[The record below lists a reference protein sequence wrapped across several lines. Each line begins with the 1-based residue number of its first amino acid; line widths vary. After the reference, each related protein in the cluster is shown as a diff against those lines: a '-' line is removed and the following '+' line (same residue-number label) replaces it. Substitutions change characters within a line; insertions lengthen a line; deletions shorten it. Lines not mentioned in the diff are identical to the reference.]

1 MSIFTLKNSEYHK
14 HLSIVHLNTQSM
26 GSTFDEFQVMINES
40 QFDIVT
46 LSETWLRDKK
56 HLLDCVK
63 MPACNFVY
71 KNREH
76 I

>member
-1 MSIFTLKNSEYHK
+1 
-14 HLSIVHLNTQSM
+14 M